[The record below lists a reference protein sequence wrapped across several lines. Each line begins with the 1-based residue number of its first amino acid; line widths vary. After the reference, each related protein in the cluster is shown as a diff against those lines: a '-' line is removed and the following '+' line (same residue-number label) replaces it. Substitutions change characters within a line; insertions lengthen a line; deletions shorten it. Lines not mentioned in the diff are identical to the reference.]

1 MQGEIME
8 AKGKING
15 VDVDQLFSTIG
26 QIKNKPALG
35 QFQFRTLN
43 KWIDGT
49 HNQAAV
55 SGYYGAGQEFAH
67 GKNMVFNIDEPPIL
81 GGKDEGGNPVEY
93 LLVAL
98 SGCLTTTLVAH
109 AAAKGITLKN
119 VESRLEGDIDLRG
132 FLGISEEVKVGFE
145 QIRVFFKID
154 ADISEA
160 QKEELIRMAQ
170 KHSPVWN
177 TISHQTPVLAQ
188 LEKVAAPATA

>member
-1 MQGEIME
+1 M
-8 AKGKING
+8 ANKGKING
-15 VDVDQLFSTIG
+15 VDVDKLFSTIG
-26 QIKNKPALG
+26 QIKNQPELG
-35 QFQFRTLN
+35 KFQFRTVD

-55 SGYYGAGQEFAH
+55 SGFYGAGQEFAH
-67 GKNMVFNIDEPPIL
+67 AKNMVFNIDEPPVL

-98 SGCLTTTLVAH
+98 SGCLTTTMVAH
-109 AAAKGITLKN
+109 AAAKGIPLKN
-119 VESRLEGDIDLRG
+119 VEARVEGDIDLRG

-145 QIRVFFKID
+145 QIRAFFKID
-154 ADISEA
+154 ADIPET

-170 KHSPVWN
+170 KYSPVCN
-177 TISHQTPVLAQ
+177 TITHQTPVSAQ

>member
-1 MQGEIME
+1 MQGEAME

-26 QIKNKPALG
+26 QMKSKPDLG
-35 QFQFRTLN
+35 QFRFRTHN
-43 KWIDGT
+43 QWIDGT

-55 SGYYGAGQEFAH
+55 SGFYGAGQEFTHA
-67 GKNMVFNIDEPPIL
+67 KNMLFNIDEPPIL

-109 AAAKGITLKN
+109 AAAKGIPVNK
-119 VESRLEGDIDLRG
+119 VESRVEGDIDLRG

-145 QIRVFFKID
+145 QIRVFFRID
-154 ADISEA
+154 ADIPET
-160 QKEELIRMAQ
+160 QKEYLIRMAQ
-170 KHSPVWN
+170 KYSPVCN
-177 TISHQTPVLAQ
+177 TITHQTPVLAQ
-188 LEKVAAPATA
+188 LEKIAAPATA